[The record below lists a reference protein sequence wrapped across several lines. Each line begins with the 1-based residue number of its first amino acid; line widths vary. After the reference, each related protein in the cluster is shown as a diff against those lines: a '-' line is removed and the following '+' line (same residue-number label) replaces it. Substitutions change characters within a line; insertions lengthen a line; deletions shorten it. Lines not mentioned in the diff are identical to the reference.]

1 MKGKGKRKKKRSRL
15 AGRKECLVKEGIFI
29 FLFGFRHCSWT
40 LGKNNLKIKA
50 RG

>member
-1 MKGKGKRKKKRSRL
+1 MKRKRKRKKKKSRL
-15 AGRKECLVKEGIFI
+15 ARRKECLVKEGIFTFFI
-29 FLFGFRHCSWT
+29 GFRHCSWT